1 MNMDKQTIF
10 YLEGR
15 GGMYLFHFFI
25 YNLAALYYILQKNY
39 SIRGYPNTS
48 VLLEDKSKIVEKP
61 TTLVEYPYKIYM
73 KDIIPFQREAFELV
87 KDKFELIEDLS
98 KYNNYEIVSMYG
110 EIQKSSGT
118 SDNKN
123 VIYPF
128 LRNLFIEQFPTT
140 KMING
145 KRIFIT
151 RKNSENQHNG
161 QLKRC
166 IFNEP
171 DVIQMLKKYDFEF
184 VQLEDYSMSEKI
196 KLFMESE
203 TIISSHSG
211 SLTLTLFANEK
222 AKIIEILNKGT
233 TGFSH
238 NHYVEIAETLRLNYA
253 RYSKINEDH
262 NGNFNLNINEFETFL
277 YSVINSK

>member
-1 MNMDKQTIF
+1 MDKQTIF

-15 GGMYLFHFFI
+15 GGIYLFHFFI
-25 YNLAALYYILQKNY
+25 FNVGALYYILQKNY
-39 SIRGYPNTS
+39 NSRGEQNTS

-61 TTLVEYPYKIYM
+61 TTLLEYPYKIYM
-73 KDIIPFQREAFELV
+73 KDIIPFQRETFELI
-87 KDKFELIEDLS
+87 KDKFELIKDLS
-98 KYNNYEIVSMYG
+98 KCNNYEIVSIYG
-110 EIQKSSGT
+110 EFAKDTGT
-118 SDNKN
+118 SDNRN

-128 LRNLFIEQFPTT
+128 LRNLFIEQFPNT

-151 RKNSENQHNG
+151 RKNSENQHIG
-161 QLKRC
+161 QLKRY
-166 IFNEP
+166 ILNEI
-171 DVIQMLKKYDFEF
+171 DVIEMLKKYNFEF

-203 TIISSHSG
+203 IILSSHSG

-238 NHYVEIAETLRLNYA
+238 NHIVEIAETLGLNYR
-253 RYSKINEDH
+253 RYSNINEDH

>member
-1 MNMDKQTIF
+1 MNMNKQTIF

-25 YNLAALYYILQKNY
+25 YNLGALYYILQKNY
-39 SIRGYPNTS
+39 SRGYPNTS
-48 VLLEDKSKIVEKP
+48 VLLEDKSKIVETP
-61 TTLVEYPYKIYM
+61 TTIVEYPYKIYM
-73 KDIIPFQREAFELV
+73 KDIIPFQREAFELL

-128 LRNLFIEQFPTT
+128 LRNLFIEKFPNT
-140 KMING
+140 KIING

-151 RKNSENQHNG
+151 RKHSEKQHRG
-161 QLKRC
+161 ILKRY
-166 IFNEP
+166 ILNEP

-203 TIISSHSG
+203 TILSSHSG

-233 TGFSH
+233 TGFKH
-238 NHYVEIAETLRLNYA
+238 THYVEIAETLGLNYT

-277 YSVINSK
+277 CSIINSK